1 MNNIKYR
8 IGNDP
13 LAVANYIVKLDN
25 KNDLP
30 ITNLQLQKVLF
41 FLKGYSLSKQQLE
54 LNAGNFTKW
63 KYGPV
68 EKDVY
73 GAFKLNRAFPI
84 KKPATVVEATPSTI
98 NSYEPFLDLSLIPD
112 LTEFEQLTQKLTK
125 MPADQLIK
133 MSRDYPNWE
142 KDKPKVYAGQELKYS
157 QNEIKTCFDNNQAEF
172 GLAENKSIKID
183 KNTDDLEL

>member
-1 MNNIKYR
+1 MNDIRYKAK
-8 IGNDP
+8 DP

-25 KNDLP
+25 KNNLP

-41 FLKGYSLSKQQLE
+41 FLQGYSLSKQQTE
-54 LNAGNFTKW
+54 LIAGDFTKW

-84 KKPATVVEATPSTI
+84 KKPATVVENTSNDI
-98 NSYEPFLDLSLIPD
+98 ICYEPALDLSSIPD
-112 LTEFEQLTQKLTK
+112 LTEFNQLTQKLTK
-125 MPADQLIK
+125 MSSDKLIK

-142 KDKPKVYAGQELKYS
+142 KDKPKVYADQELKFS
-157 QNEIKTCFDNNQAEF
+157 QDEIKICFDNNQAEF
-172 GLAENKSIKID
+172 DLTKNKSIKID

>member
-1 MNNIKYR
+1 MNKKKYEIK
-8 IGNDP
+8 DP

-25 KNDLP
+25 KNNLP

-41 FLKGYSLSKQQLE
+41 FLQGYSLSKQQTE
-54 LNAGNFTKW
+54 LIAGNFTKW

-84 KKPATVVEATPSTI
+84 KKPATVVENTPSDI
-98 NSYEPFLDLSLIPD
+98 ICYEPALDLSSIPD
-112 LTEFEQLTQKLTK
+112 LTEFNQLTQKLTK
-125 MPADQLIK
+125 MSSDKLIK

-142 KDKPKVYAGQELKYS
+142 KDKLKVYADQELKFS

-172 GLAENKSIKID
+172 DLTKNKSIKID